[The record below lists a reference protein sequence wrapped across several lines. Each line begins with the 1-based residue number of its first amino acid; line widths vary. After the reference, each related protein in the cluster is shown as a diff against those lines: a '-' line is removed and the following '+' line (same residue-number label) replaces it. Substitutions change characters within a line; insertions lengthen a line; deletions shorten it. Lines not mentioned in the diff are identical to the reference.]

1 MQSAWDGT
9 AEAMTL
15 RETAPRFESLP
26 AAQYYFAFVICGF
39 VTVLLGPVL
48 PVLAGW
54 WHLTD
59 VQGGW
64 LFASQFSSSTVGAA
78 VSSHFPRKSVVSGL
92 ASICAGVAML
102 LAGNY
107 PAALAAF
114 ALIGLGTGLTVSS
127 TNLIFGT
134 EYPEQRGA
142 LLTRVNLCWGIGAVL
157 APEVVALAL
166 RAHALRT
173 FVLLLALTAALAF
186 ALFSPLLRKAKM
198 QTVAEGSGA
207 ERYADAGLW
216 VFVLFSVLLF
226 LYVGAETTVAGWVA
240 TYAHRLSGMTVE
252 RASMLVSGFWVAL
265 LAGRWLV
272 VVLLRWLAEMA
283 VLLGGLALA
292 MGGVA
297 TLLFPHGAWVL
308 TTAVV
313 AVGLGSAPIFPL
325 SVSRMLARTGR
336 TRHAGWVFA
345 ICGSGGAVVPWVT
358 GLISQHGGGLRAG
371 FAAPLAALAGIL
383 ICVVAERS
391 MGRPKAHV
399 VE

>member
-1 MQSAWDGT
+1 MP
-9 AEAMTL
+9 

-48 PVLAGW
+48 PVLAGRW
-54 WHLTD
+54 QLTD
-59 VQGGW
+59 VASGW
-64 LFASQFSSSTVGAA
+64 LFAAQFLSSTIGAA

-92 ASICAGVAML
+92 ASICAGVAIL
-102 LAGNY
+102 LVGEYA
-107 PAALAAF
+107 AALAAF

-173 FVLLLALTAALAF
+173 FELLLALTAALAF
-186 ALFSPLLRKAKM
+186 ALFSPLLRRARV
-198 QTVAEGSGA
+198 QNGREASRAEG
-207 ERYADAGLW
+207 DARAAMW
-216 VFVLFSVLLF
+216 VFVLFSVMLF
-226 LYVGAETTVAGWVA
+226 LYVGAETTVAGWIA
-240 TYAHRLSGMTVE
+240 TYAHRLSGLTVE
-252 RASMLVSGFWVAL
+252 RAGLLVSVFWVAL
-265 LAGRWLV
+265 LAGRWMV
-272 VVLLRWLAEMA
+272 VALLRWFAEA
-283 VLLGGLALA
+283 VVLLGGIVLA

-297 TLLFPHGAWVL
+297 MLLFPHGAWVL
-308 TTAVV
+308 APAVV
-313 AVGLGSAPIFPL
+313 AAGLGCAPVFPL
-325 SVSRMLARTGR
+325 LVSRMLARTGR
-336 TRHAGWVFA
+336 SRHAGWVFA
-345 ICGSGGAVVPWVT
+345 ICGSGGGVVPWIT

-391 MGRPKAHV
+391 AGRPEAPFAQ
-399 VE
+399 